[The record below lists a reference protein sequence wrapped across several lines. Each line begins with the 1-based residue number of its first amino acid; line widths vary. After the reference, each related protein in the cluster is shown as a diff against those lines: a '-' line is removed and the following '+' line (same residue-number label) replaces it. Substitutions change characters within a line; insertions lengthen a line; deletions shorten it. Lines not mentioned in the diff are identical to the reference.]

1 MEEAARA
8 ALAQRVLE
16 QIGLLPNDVDEL
28 SGTLAG
34 YLRLNRTD
42 LRALTVLRR
51 SSRITAGELARTLG
65 VTSGATTRVIDS
77 LVEGGHVHRETDERD
92 RRRVVVQMTP
102 RAQRA
107 FDAALDGLQD
117 DWRRALAHYRDEELT
132 AVLRFVDDY
141 GRLVRSHSRRLSRAL
156 SSST

>member
-1 MEEAARA
+1 MGEAARA
-8 ALAQRVLE
+8 ALVQRVLE

-34 YLRLNRTD
+34 HLRLNRTD

-51 SSRITAGELARTLG
+51 STRVTAGELARTLR

-77 LVEGGHVHRETDERD
+77 LVEAGHVHRETDDRD
-92 RRRVVVQMTP
+92 RRRIVIRMTP
-102 RAQRA
+102 QAELA
-107 FDAALDGLQD
+107 FAAALEDLQV
-117 DWRRALAHYRDEELT
+117 DWRRALGNYRDEELS

-141 GRLVRSHSRRLSRAL
+141 RRLVRSHSRRLSRAL
-156 SSST
+156 PSST

>member
-1 MEEAARA
+1 MGQAARA
-8 ALAQRVLE
+8 RLAQRVLE

-51 SSRITAGELARTLG
+51 STRVTAGELARTLG

-77 LVEGGHVHRETDERD
+77 LVEAGHVHRETDDRD
-92 RRRVVVQMTP
+92 RRRIVIRMTP
-102 RAQRA
+102 EAERA
-107 FDAALDGLQD
+107 FDAALEGLQD
-117 DWRRALAHYRDEELT
+117 DWRRALAHYRVEELT

-141 GRLVRSHSRRLSRAL
+141 QRLVRSHSRRLSRTL